1 MPTIE
6 IIGLGPAGD
15 EFITD
20 FTKQRI
26 AAHQHRYLRTTQHPS
41 AHLVADAIS
50 FDAHYESA
58 TSFDAVYTRITED
71 LVAAAL
77 KFGAV
82 LYAVPGSP
90 LILERTVRLLLADPR
105 VECIVQPAMGFLEV
119 AWSRLGIDPIE
130 QGVQLIDGHQFSTAA
145 AGLSGPLLVAH
156 CHANWVL
163 SDIKLAA
170 EDSAEI
176 SNDDM
181 PVVILHHLGLAD
193 EAVITVPWSELDHTL
208 EADHLT
214 SIFIPAL
221 RSPVGRD
228 LIAFHELART
238 LRRECPWD
246 REQTHQSLTTYL
258 LEETYEVV
266 DALAALNIDDPA
278 SDEHLMEELGD
289 LLYQIEFHAA
299 IAEQQGRF
307 TMGDIARGIH
317 DKLVRRH
324 PHVFASSSAEQEPDQ
339 AMLVQSWDDIKKAE
353 KLAKG
358 IIAGP
363 FDDIPQATGS
373 LAYASAV
380 LKKADKANLPITTAS
395 QSLSDISDLGLHLL
409 EVVAECRSR
418 GIDPE
423 VALRNVTNAQRL
435 AAEQHLKP

>member
-58 TSFDAVYTRITED
+58 TSFDAVYARITED
-71 LVAAAL
+71 LIAAAL

-130 QGVQLIDGHQFSTAA
+130 QGVRLIDGHQFSTAA

-163 SDIKLAA
+163 SDIKLVA
-170 EDSAEI
+170 EDSAEL

-193 EAVITVPWSELDHTL
+193 EVVITVPWSELDHTL

-324 PHVFASSSAEQEPDQ
+324 PHVFASSRSEQEPDQ

-353 KLAKG
+353 KLARG

-363 FDDIPQATGS
+363 FDGIPQATGS

-380 LKKADKANLPITTAS
+380 LKKAAKANLPITTTS

-435 AAEQHLKP
+435 AAEQHLKA